1 MNKLF
6 PGVVNN
12 SDRELCNHKLV
23 IKLKYRSQVVKLK
36 WIKRHSD
43 SDDIVDSD
51 DAGCSTILVNVDT
64 TGEAIRVRSER
75 DTLSM

>member
-12 SDRELCNHKLV
+12 SDRELCNHKHV

-36 WIKRHSD
+36 IIKRH

-51 DAGCSTILVNVDT
+51 DAGCSTILVDT
-64 TGEAIRVRSER
+64 SGEAIRVRSARE
-75 DTLSM
+75 TLYLSM